1 MAGRASVVEGAVTA
15 PALAELAAR
24 LNVDMPIAT
33 AVNDVLAGRNDV
45 ASAIA
50 GLLARRP
57 GEEF

>member
-1 MAGRASVVEGAVTA
+1 MEGRSSVVEGAVTA
-15 PALAELAAR
+15 PAVAELAQR
-24 LNVDMPIAT
+24 LAVEMPICA
-33 AVNDVLAGRNDV
+33 AVNDVLAGTSDV